1 MQQLLTYFEGITLKN
16 VISVSMILFAVIDI
30 IGTIPVIIVLK
41 NKAGSIHSE
50 RATLVSL
57 IIMVSFL
64 FVGEALLKLL
74 GVDVSSFAIAGS
86 LVIFFI
92 AIEMLLGINLF
103 RDEIPQTASIVPL
116 AFPLIAGTG
125 TMTTLLSLQAE
136 YTIPTI
142 IIGIILNLMLVY
154 AVLKNL
160 HFLERFLGKVGMGIL
175 RKVFGIVLLAI
186 AIKLFRTNAG
196 I

>member
-1 MQQLLTYFEGITLKN
+1 MTDFFAAFKDVTLRH

-30 IGTIPVIIVLK
+30 IGTIPVIIVLR
-41 NKAGSIHSE
+41 NKTGSIHSE
-50 RATLVSL
+50 KATLVSFF
-57 IIMVSFL
+57 IMVAFL
-64 FVGEALLKLL
+64 FLGEAILQLL

-86 LVIFFI
+86 FVIFII
-92 AIEMLLGINLF
+92 AIEMLLGINIF
-103 RDEIPQTASIVPL
+103 KDEIPQTASIVPL

-125 TMTTLLSLQAE
+125 TMTTLLSLQAQ

-142 IIGIILNLMLVY
+142 IIGIILNMILVY
-154 AVLKNL
+154 AVLKNI
-160 HFLERFLGKVGMGIL
+160 HFLERFLGKIGLSVL

-186 AIKLFRTNAG
+186 AIKLFRANSG

>member
-1 MQQLLTYFEGITLKN
+1 MTDFIAAFKDVTLRH

-30 IGTIPVIIVLK
+30 IGTIPVIIVLR
-41 NKAGSIHSE
+41 NKTGSIHSE
-50 RATLVSL
+50 KATLVSFF
-57 IIMVSFL
+57 IMVAFL
-64 FVGEALLKLL
+64 FLGEAILQLL

-86 LVIFFI
+86 FVIFII
-92 AIEMLLGINLF
+92 AIEMLLGINIF
-103 RDEIPQTASIVPL
+103 KDEIPQTASIVPL

-125 TMTTLLSLQAE
+125 TMTTLLSLQAQ

-142 IIGIILNLMLVY
+142 IIGIILNMILVY
-154 AVLKNL
+154 AVLKNI
-160 HFLERFLGKVGMGIL
+160 HFLERVLGKIGLSVL

-186 AIKLFRTNAG
+186 AIKLFRANSG